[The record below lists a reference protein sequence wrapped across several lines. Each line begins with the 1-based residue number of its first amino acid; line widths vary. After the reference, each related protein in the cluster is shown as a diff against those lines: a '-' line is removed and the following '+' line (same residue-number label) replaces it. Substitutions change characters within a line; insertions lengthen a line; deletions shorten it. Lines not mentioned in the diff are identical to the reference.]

1 MRPGQKATIPDSD
14 SFSKSCLEIED
25 DGSFCQP
32 SNSVT
37 DQASEENQDTNQ
49 QVDSTERVTPDG
61 AGDEAAAS
69 LTEEQLAEIEMM
81 KQMGLPVSF
90 FETNK
95 EKKTKVG
102 LHSYVSFIYKC
113 YFCLTLL

>member
-1 MRPGQKATIPDSD
+1 M
-14 SFSKSCLEIED
+14 SCIED
-25 DGSFCQP
+25 DGSPCQP
-32 SNSVT
+32 SKLVT
-37 DQASEENQDTNQ
+37 DQASEENQ
-49 QVDSTERVTPDG
+49 VDSTERVTLDG

-69 LTEEQLAEIEMM
+69 LTEEQLAEIDMM

-102 LHSYVSFIYKC
+102 LHSYHRI
-113 YFCLTLL
+113 T